1 MSGLE
6 VQGCFLNFQKS
17 LGCQMN
23 FFNNKIMCLHS
34 LLSFLST
41 CMTCFGGQSVH
52 CAGSVQEERARA
64 HNPPPGGTIR
74 TVFGPETS
82 NAIRAAHIE
91 SKRDMCNSKYNTI
104 FTVITTDI

>member
-1 MSGLE
+1 MLA
-6 VQGCFLNFQKS
+6 FS
-17 LGCQMN
+17 LI
-23 FFNNKIMCLHS
+23 FS
-34 LLSFLST
+34 LDVYDMLWWPVSPLRR
-41 CMTCFGGQSVH
+41 Q
-52 CAGSVQEERARA
+52 CAGGTRARA

-74 TVFGPETS
+74 IVFGPESS